1 MAVPNT
7 PNADL
12 EQALFKANL
21 KEKKFRRRAML
32 AALVPLVLGLGWL
45 IFSYLQLITL
55 QMRAEE
61 IATQQA
67 ETEQREKDSQ
77 QRVADADAKLAATEA
92 NVQATQQREKAATE
106 RADDMRQRLVKVR
119 DEIGGLGALL
129 TELNSAKA
137 KASKLMASEG
147 VEAQLSD
154 IRSALG
160 RSLGRVEAEIDKAL
174 PPEEQK
180 ARIYL
185 FVSDDAQLAMAK
197 ALAPV
202 LESAGFDVAATTK
215 NPAHRGENTEVRYF
229 HEPQDKADAA
239 RILELVEKQTGQT
252 DCKLARTSDPDIA
265 SGSRKFQVWFGKPKS
280 AGVSLP
286 NP

>member
-21 KEKKFRRRAML
+21 KEKKLRRRVLL
-32 AALVPLVLGLGWL
+32 AALLPLFIGLVWL

-55 QMRAEE
+55 QTRAEE
-61 IATQQA
+61 IAVQQA
-67 ETEQREKDSQ
+67 EMEQREKDSQ
-77 QRVADADAKLAATEA
+77 QHIADTNAKLAASEA
-92 NVQATQQREKAATE
+92 SVQAIQQQEKAATE
-106 RADDMRQRLVKVR
+106 RADDMRQRIVKVR
-119 DEIGGLGALL
+119 DEIGGLGPLL
-129 TELNSAKA
+129 TELSSAKA

-147 VEAQLSD
+147 VEQQITE
-154 IRSALG
+154 IRTALG
-160 RSLGRVEAEIDKAL
+160 RTVGRVEAEIDKAL
-174 PPEEQK
+174 PPAEQK
-180 ARIYL
+180 PR
-185 FVSDDAQLAMAK
+185 VSIFIADDSQLAMAK

-202 LESAGFDVAATTK
+202 LEAAGFDVVATAK
-215 NPAHRGENTEVRYF
+215 NSSVRADGTEIRYF
-229 HEPQDKADAA
+229 RDAQDKADAA

-265 SGSRKFQVWFGKPKS
+265 SGSRKFQVWFGRP
-280 AGVSLP
+280 ARAFPLP